1 MIAILLLLPLHC
13 IVVFQHHSSSGALSA
28 STQKPPQGGI
38 LPMILMSVPSNS
50 KSKTFAFS
58 IIRSSLEDLGSGTM
72 FFCNSQRRHTWAV
85 LLPYFAAISY
95 NCWLFRTRPFPN
107 GPHASK
113 TILCFWQNS
122 TVGLPKFSVFPNAMY
137 RIEEINLMPN
147 MTSTTLKTN
156 GKVLF
161 DDYLMK
167 IGLNVFGFTQTQSHV
182 ISITAQ

>member
-107 GPHASK
+107 GPMLQRRYH
-113 TILCFWQNS
+113 
-122 TVGLPKFSVFPNAMY
+122 
-137 RIEEINLMPN
+137 
-147 MTSTTLKTN
+147 
-156 GKVLF
+156 
-161 DDYLMK
+161 
-167 IGLNVFGFTQTQSHV
+167 VFGKIPRSVYQNFLYFRTLCTG
-182 ISITAQ
+182 